1 MHRKTMNRSIVR
13 SIAVGGALGLLLAGC
28 HGGGSGSPLSALPSA
43 KGVARLTLTV
53 TRGTATSS
61 GTQRSPKTIPAGAV
75 SVSAQIN
82 VGAAGSPGSTIAS
95 ASCATFTGTTPVT
108 LSLTAPY
115 GTDTLVV
122 QSWSGACNSTNTL
135 GTGSVLST
143 FSGTGS
149 VSAPTG
155 DAGAIFTGAT
165 GPINLTSVA
174 PLSAVQFTNLGP
186 VWQNVLNATTISG
199 DLAGSGK
206 IQSVVVDPNSPSTL
220 YIAGGD
226 GTGFEVNVSSG
237 IYKSINS
244 GTTWTPIGYDTGL
257 DDTRVNGL
265 IAVNDAGTT
274 ILLAATEFGGIYRS
288 ADGGL
293 TWTQVDTAAPAM
305 QFAQLGNTIYVADSA
320 GVEQSTDYG
329 VSWSAAGAGFSS
341 AGNAYG
347 TGANSI
353 AAAPPN
359 TLIAGDFNGYTWSF
373 NGTSWTKGGQLAAT
387 ALGCGTGGN
396 SAPAAV
402 HTIAIDQSTPSTVWA
417 TGWSC
422 TMGGTAVSQELYLST
437 NGGTTWNN
445 VATQASSTGTG
456 GNPAGYYGSQMLA
469 DSSTVAHEIYMG
481 AEFTE
486 WSALP
491 VAGTPP
497 AASYTPVS
505 GQTSRTQGNTY
516 GDMRGLTVLPN
527 GSGGDMCYIAAD
539 QGLYYQSTCGQS
551 PGLPTPLTGG
561 LSTNYLYGFGVGGSV
576 GKETIMTTIQDF
588 GPAATAANGNGGG
601 LAASDWT
608 GSFGG
613 TSSLG
618 EGGDAE
624 ISPFNASDCVVSQTS
639 APALNYS
646 TDGCLSFNPSS
657 PSTLASVSSLSF
669 SRKTPGLLF
678 IADGTGGLYKSTDD
692 GAVATQVSGANAL
705 LNGGYGV
712 SFIRVDPENDN
723 NLFAIV
729 TNASS
734 GSGTIEYAT
743 NGGATW
749 TATQSTFTTAPAA
762 LAIDPQNSLDIVAVG
777 GFGALT
783 IYTSSNGGV
792 TFTGSQPGGLSV
804 ARQMMSVLARRR
816 ETFPLRFAPPRPP
829 WRLGGINGRLSPP
842 VAPEQWVQ
850 ATIAPQ
856 YATSLEFNPAAPA
869 GQDPILVLATGYGL
883 YGSGDLGTTW
893 TRLDGGTNPT
903 TISRRFTKVEWL
915 DGYLYASTDGQGLLR
930 SNEPLQ

>member
-1 MHRKTMNRSIVR
+1 MNRSIIR
-13 SIAVGGALGLLLAGC
+13 SIALGGTCALLLAGC
-28 HGGGSGSPLSALPSA
+28 HGGGTGPALPSA
-43 KGVARLTLTV
+43 KGVARLKLTV
-53 TRGTATSS
+53 TRGSATTS
-61 GTQRSPKTIPAGAV
+61 GTQRSPQTIPAGAL

-82 VGAAGSPGSTIAS
+82 VGGAGGASSTIAS
-95 ASCATFTGTTPVT
+95 QSCAAFSGSAPVT

-122 QSWSGACNSTNTL
+122 QSWSGPCNAGNTL
-135 GTGSVLST
+135 GTGTVLSS
-143 FSGTGS
+143 FSGTGTVS
-149 VSAPTG
+149 VPTG
-155 DAGAIFTGAT
+155 NAGAIFNGAT
-165 GPINLTSVA
+165 GPINLNTVA
-174 PLSAVQFTNLGP
+174 PLSAVSFTDLGP
-186 VWQNVLNATTISG
+186 VWQNVLNNATIGG

-206 IQSVVVDPNSPSTL
+206 IQSVAVDPNNSSII

-237 IYKSINS
+237 IYKSTNA
-244 GTTWTPIGYDTGL
+244 GTSWAPVGYDNGL

-265 IAVNDAGTT
+265 IAVNDAGSTV
-274 ILLAATEFGGIYRS
+274 LLAATEFGGIYRS
-288 ADGGL
+288 TDGGSS
-293 TWTQVDTAAPAM
+293 WTQVDTTAPAM
-305 QFAQLGNTIYVADSA
+305 QFAQLGTDIYVADSA
-320 GVEQSTDYG
+320 GVEVSTNYG
-329 VSWSAAGAGFSS
+329 QTWSTAGTGFNPAG
-341 AGNAYG
+341 GNPYG
-347 TGANSI
+347 SGANSI
-353 AAAPPN
+353 AAAPPS
-359 TLIAGDFNGYTWSF
+359 TLIAGDFNGYTWSW

-402 HTIAIDQSTPSTVWA
+402 HTIAIDQTTPSTIWA

-422 TMGGTAVSQELYLST
+422 TMGGQAVSQELYLST
-437 NGGTTWNN
+437 NGGVSWTD
-445 VATQASSTGTG
+445 VAAQASKSGLG
-456 GNPAGYYGSQMLA
+456 GNPSGYYGSQMLA
-469 DSSTVAHEIYMG
+469 DSSTVAHRIYMG

-497 AASYTPVS
+497 TASYTPVN
-505 GQTSRTQGNTY
+505 GQTSTTQGNTY
-516 GDMRGLTVLPN
+516 GDMRGLTVVN
-527 GSGGDMCYIAAD
+527 ASGTDACYIASD
-539 QGLYYQSTCGQS
+539 QGLYYQSDCGQS
-551 PGLPTPLTGG
+551 AGLPTPLTGG
-561 LSTNYLYGFGVGGSV
+561 LSTNYLYGFGVGGSE
-576 GKETIMTTIQDF
+576 GHETIMTTIQDF
-588 GPAATAANGNGGG
+588 GPAASAVPGGG
-601 LAASDWT
+601 LSAADWT

-613 TSSLG
+613 ASSLA

-624 ISPFNASDCVVSQTS
+624 ISPFNANDCVVSQTA

-646 TDGCLSFNPSS
+646 TDGCQSFNPST
-657 PSTLASVSSLSF
+657 PSSLASVSSLSF
-669 SRKTPGLLF
+669 SRKTAGLLF

-692 GAVATQVSGANAL
+692 GATATLVAGSSQL
-705 LNGGYGV
+705 LTGGYGV

-734 GSGTIEYAT
+734 GAGTIEYST
-743 NGGATW
+743 NGGSTW
-749 TATQSTFTTAPAA
+749 TATQSTFTTAPSA

-783 IYTSSNGGV
+783 IYSSSNGGV
-792 TFTGSQPGGLSV
+792 TFTGAQPGGLSV
-804 ARQMMSVLARRR
+804 ARQAMSVLARRR
-816 ETFPLRFAPPRPP
+816 QTFPLRFAPPRPP

-842 VAPEQWVQ
+842 VAPEEWVQ

-883 YGSGDLGTTW
+883 YGSGDLGQTW
-893 TRLDGGTNPT
+893 TRLDGGSNTT

-930 SNEPLQ
+930 SSAPLQ

>member
-1 MHRKTMNRSIVR
+1 MDRRTKNRSIIR

-28 HGGGSGSPLSALPSA
+28 HGGGSGSTLPSA

-53 TRGTATSS
+53 TRGTATNS
-61 GTQRSPKTIPAGAV
+61 GTQRSPKTIPAGAL

-95 ASCATFTGTTPVT
+95 ASCATFSGTTPVT

-143 FSGTGS
+143 FSGTGT
-149 VSAPTG
+149 VSTPTG
-155 DAGAIFTGAT
+155 DAGAIFTGTT

-174 PLSAVQFTNLGP
+174 PLSSVQFTNLGP
-186 VWQNVLNATTISG
+186 VWSNALNATTISG

-206 IQSVVVDPNSPSTL
+206 IQSVVVDPNNSSTL

-237 IYKSINS
+237 IYKSTNS
-244 GTTWTPIGYDTGL
+244 GTTWTPIGYTSGL
-257 DDTRVNGL
+257 ADTRVNGL

-288 ADGGL
+288 TDGGS
-293 TWTQVDTAAPAM
+293 TWANVDTAAPAM
-305 QFAQLGNTIYVADSA
+305 QFAQLGSTIYVADSA
-320 GVEQSTDYG
+320 GVEQSTNYG
-329 VSWSAAGAGFSS
+329 VSWSTAGTGFSS

-347 TGANSI
+347 SGANSI
-353 AAAPPN
+353 AAAPPS

-373 NGTSWTKGGQLAAT
+373 NGTSWTQGGQLAAS
-387 ALGCGTGGN
+387 ALGCGTGSSG
-396 SAPAAV
+396 APAAV

-422 TMGGTAVSQELYLST
+422 TLGGTAVSQELYLST
-437 NGGTTWNN
+437 NGGTTWNA
-445 VATQASSTGTG
+445 VATQAAKNGSG

-469 DSSTVAHEIYMG
+469 DSINVPHEIYMG

-497 AASYTPVS
+497 TASYTPVN
-505 GQTSRTQGNTY
+505 GQTSTTIGNTY
-516 GDMRGLTVLPN
+516 GDMRGLTVVN
-527 GSGGDMCYIAAD
+527 ASGSDACYIASD

-551 PGLPTPLTGG
+551 AGLPTPLTGG
-561 LSTNYLYGFGVGGSV
+561 LSTNFLYGFGVGGSV

-588 GPAATAANGNGGG
+588 GPAAAAVPGGG
-601 LAASDWT
+601 LSASDWT

-613 TSSLG
+613 SSSLG

-624 ISPFNASDCVVSQTS
+624 ISPFNPKDCVVSQTS

-646 TDGCLSFNPSS
+646 TDGCQSFNPSS

-669 SRKTPGLLF
+669 SRKTAGLLF

-705 LNGGYGV
+705 LTGGYGV

-729 TNASS
+729 TNAST
-734 GSGTIEYAT
+734 GTGTIEYST

-749 TATQSTFTTAPAA
+749 TATTTTFTTAPAA
-762 LAIDPQNSLDIVAVG
+762 LAIDPQNSQYIVAVG
-777 GFGALT
+777 GSGALT
-783 IYTSSNGGV
+783 IYTSTNGGLS
-792 TFTGSQPGGLSV
+792 FTSAQPGGLAV
-804 ARQMMSVLARRR
+804 ARQMMSVLARR
-816 ETFPLRFAPPRPP
+816 TQTLPLRFAPPRPP
-829 WRLGGINGRLSPP
+829 WRLGGINARLSPP
-842 VAPEQWVQ
+842 VAPEEWAQ

-869 GQDPILVLATGYGL
+869 GQDPILALSTGFGL
-883 YGSGDLGTTW
+883 YASGDLGQTW
-893 TRLDGGTNPT
+893 TRLDGGTNAT

-930 SNEPLQ
+930 SSAPLQ

>member
-1 MHRKTMNRSIVR
+1 MNRTIIR
-13 SIAVGGALGLLLAGC
+13 SIALVGACALLLAGC
-28 HGGGSGSPLSALPSA
+28 HGGGTGSSLSALPSA

-53 TRGTATSS
+53 TRGSGTAT
-61 GTQRSPKTIPAGAV
+61 GTQRSPQTIPAGAM

-82 VGAAGSPGSTIAS
+82 VGGAGAPGNTIAS
-95 ASCATFTGTTPVT
+95 QSCATFSGTKPVT

-122 QSWSGACNSTNTL
+122 QSWSGACNAGNTL
-135 GTGSVLST
+135 GTGTVLST
-143 FSGTGS
+143 FSGTGT
-149 VSAPTG
+149 VNVPTG
-155 DAGAIFTGAT
+155 DAGAIFNGAAGT
-165 GPINLTSVA
+165 INLSTVA
-174 PLSAVQFTNLGP
+174 PLSAVSFTNLGP
-186 VWQNVLNATTISG
+186 VWQNVLNNTTIGG

-206 IQSVVVDPNSPSTL
+206 IQSVVVDPNNSSTL

-237 IYKSINS
+237 IYKSTDS
-244 GTTWTPIGYDTGL
+244 GTTWAPVGYDNGL

-265 IAVNDAGTT
+265 IAVNDGGNTV
-274 ILLAATEFGGIYRS
+274 LLAATEFGGIYRS
-288 ADGGL
+288 TDGGS
-293 TWTQVDTAAPAM
+293 TWTNVDPTQPAM
-305 QFAQLGNTIYVADSA
+305 QFAQLGSDIYVADSA
-320 GVEQSTDYG
+320 GVQVSTDYG
-329 VSWSAAGAGFSS
+329 VTWNTAGTGFSS

-347 TGANSI
+347 SGANSI

-373 NGTSWTKGGQLAAT
+373 NGTTWTQGGQLAAT

-402 HTIAIDQSTPSTVWA
+402 HTIAIDQATPSTVWA

-422 TMGGTAVSQELYLST
+422 TLGGTAVSQELYLSK
-437 NGGTTWNN
+437 NGGISWTD
-445 VATQASSTGTG
+445 VAAQASKSGTG
-456 GNPAGYYGSQMLA
+456 GNPTGYYGSQMLA
-469 DSSTVAHEIYMG
+469 NSINVAHTIYMG

-486 WSALP
+486 WTATP
-491 VAGTPP
+491 NTTTTPP
-497 AASYTPVS
+497 TATYTPVS
-505 GQTSRTQGNTY
+505 GQTSTGQGNTY
-516 GDMRGLTVLPN
+516 GDMRGLTVVN
-527 GSGGDMCYIAAD
+527 ASGTDACYIAAD
-539 QGLYYQSTCGQS
+539 QGLYYQSDCGQS

-561 LSTNYLYGFGVGGSV
+561 LSTNYLYGFGVGGSE

-588 GPAATAANGNGGG
+588 GPAAAAVPGGG
-601 LAASDWT
+601 LSASDWN

-624 ISPFNASDCVVSQTS
+624 ISPFNSKDCVVTQTS
-639 APALNYS
+639 APALSYS
-646 TDGCLSFNPSS
+646 TDGCQSFNPST
-657 PSTLASVSSLSF
+657 PSTLANVSSLSF

-692 GAVATQVSGANAL
+692 GATASIVTGANAL
-705 LNGGYGV
+705 LTGGFGV
-712 SFIRVDPENDN
+712 SFIRVDPESDN

-729 TNASS
+729 TNASTNT
-734 GSGTIEYAT
+734 GTIEYST

-749 TATQSTFTTAPAA
+749 TATQTTFTTAPAA
-762 LAIDPQNSLDIVAVG
+762 LAINPQNSQDIVAVG
-777 GFGALT
+777 GSGSLT
-783 IYTSSNGGV
+783 IYTSIDGGL
-792 TFTGSQPGGLSV
+792 TFTSALPVGLSV
-804 ARQMMSVLARRR
+804 ARQAMSVLARRTQ
-816 ETFPLRFAPPRPP
+816 TFPLRFAPPRPP

-842 VAPEQWVQ
+842 VAPEEWAQLS
-850 ATIAPQ
+850 IAPQ

-883 YGSGDLGTTW
+883 YGSGDLGKTW
-893 TRLDGGTNPT
+893 TRLDGGTNAT

-930 SNEPLQ
+930 SSEPLQ

>member
-1 MHRKTMNRSIVR
+1 MNRSIIR
-13 SIAVGGALGLLLAGC
+13 SIALGGTCALLLAGC
-28 HGGGSGSPLSALPSA
+28 HGGGTGPALPSA
-43 KGVARLTLTV
+43 KGVARLKLTV
-53 TRGTATSS
+53 TRDSATTS
-61 GTQRSPKTIPAGAV
+61 GTQRSPQTIPAGAL

-82 VGAAGSPGSTIAS
+82 VGGAGGASSTIAS
-95 ASCATFTGTTPVT
+95 QSCAAFSGSAPVT

-122 QSWSGACNSTNTL
+122 QSWSGPCNAGNTL
-135 GTGSVLST
+135 GTGTVLSS
-143 FSGTGS
+143 FSGTGTVS
-149 VSAPTG
+149 VPTG
-155 DAGAIFTGAT
+155 NAGAIFNGAT
-165 GPINLTSVA
+165 GPINLNTVA
-174 PLSAVQFTNLGP
+174 PLSAVSFTDLGP
-186 VWQNVLNATTISG
+186 VWQNVLNNATIGG

-206 IQSVVVDPNSPSTL
+206 IQSVAVDPNNSSII

-237 IYKSINS
+237 IYKSTNA
-244 GTTWTPIGYDTGL
+244 GTSWAPVGYDNGL

-265 IAVNDAGTT
+265 IAVNDAGSTV
-274 ILLAATEFGGIYRS
+274 LLAATEFGGIYRS
-288 ADGGL
+288 TDGGSS
-293 TWTQVDTAAPAM
+293 WTQVDTTAPAM
-305 QFAQLGNTIYVADSA
+305 QFAQLGTDIYVADSA
-320 GVEQSTDYG
+320 GVEVSTNYG
-329 VSWSAAGAGFSS
+329 QTWSTAGTGFNPAG
-341 AGNAYG
+341 GNPYG
-347 TGANSI
+347 SGANSI
-353 AAAPPN
+353 AAAPPS
-359 TLIAGDFNGYTWSF
+359 TLIAGDFNGYTWSW

-402 HTIAIDQSTPSTVWA
+402 HTIAIDQTTPSTIWA

-422 TMGGTAVSQELYLST
+422 TMGGQAVSQELYLST
-437 NGGTTWNN
+437 NGGVSWTD
-445 VATQASSTGTG
+445 VAAQASKSGLG
-456 GNPAGYYGSQMLA
+456 GNPSGYYGSQMLA
-469 DSSTVAHEIYMG
+469 DSSTVAHRIYMG

-497 AASYTPVS
+497 TASYTPVN
-505 GQTSRTQGNTY
+505 GQTSTTQGNTY
-516 GDMRGLTVLPN
+516 GDMRGLTVVN
-527 GSGGDMCYIAAD
+527 ASGTDACYIASD
-539 QGLYYQSTCGQS
+539 QGLYYQSDCGQS
-551 PGLPTPLTGG
+551 AGLPTPLTGG
-561 LSTNYLYGFGVGGSV
+561 LSTNYLYGFGVGGSE
-576 GKETIMTTIQDF
+576 GHETIMTTIQDF
-588 GPAATAANGNGGG
+588 GPAASAVPGGG
-601 LAASDWT
+601 LSAADWT

-613 TSSLG
+613 ASSLA

-624 ISPFNASDCVVSQTS
+624 ISPFNANDCVVSQTA

-646 TDGCLSFNPSS
+646 TDGCQSFNPST
-657 PSTLASVSSLSF
+657 PSSLASVSSLSF
-669 SRKTPGLLF
+669 SRKTAGLLF

-692 GAVATQVSGANAL
+692 GATATLVAGSSQL
-705 LNGGYGV
+705 LTGGYGV

-734 GSGTIEYAT
+734 GAGTIEYST
-743 NGGATW
+743 NGGSTW
-749 TATQSTFTTAPAA
+749 TATQSTFTTAPSA

-783 IYTSSNGGV
+783 IYSSSNGGV
-792 TFTGSQPGGLSV
+792 TFTGAQPGGLSV
-804 ARQMMSVLARRR
+804 ARQAMSVLARRR
-816 ETFPLRFAPPRPP
+816 QTFPLRFAPPRPP

-842 VAPEQWVQ
+842 VAPEEWVQ

-883 YGSGDLGTTW
+883 YGSGDLGQTW
-893 TRLDGGTNPT
+893 TRLDGGSNTT

-930 SNEPLQ
+930 SSAPLQ

>member
-1 MHRKTMNRSIVR
+1 MNRSIIR
-13 SIAVGGALGLLLAGC
+13 GIAVTGALGLLLAGC

-53 TRGTATSS
+53 SRGSATTS
-61 GTQRSPKTIPAGAV
+61 GAQRSPKTIPAGAV

-82 VGAAGSPGSTIAS
+82 VGGAGAPPSTIAS
-95 ASCATFTGTTPVT
+95 ASCATFSGTVPVT
-108 LSLTAPY
+108 LSLSAPY

-122 QSWSGACNSTNTL
+122 QSWNGPCNAGNTL
-135 GTGSVLST
+135 GTGTVLST
-143 FSGTGS
+143 FSGTGT
-149 VSAPTG
+149 VNAPTG
-155 DAGAIFTGAT
+155 DAGAIFNGAT
-165 GPINLTSVA
+165 GPISLGTVA

-186 VWQNVLNATTISG
+186 VWQNVLNGTTISG

-206 IQSVVVDPNSPSTL
+206 IQSVAIDPNSSSTL

-237 IYKSINS
+237 IYKSTNS
-244 GTTWTPIGYDTGL
+244 GSTWNPIGFDTGL

-265 IAVNDAGTT
+265 VAVNDAGTT

-288 ADGGL
+288 SDGGAS
-293 TWTQVDTAAPAM
+293 WTQVDTTAPAM
-305 QFAQLGNTIYVADSA
+305 QFAQLGSTIYVADSA

-329 VSWSAAGAGFSS
+329 VTWTLAGTGFSS
-341 AGNAYG
+341 AGSAFG
-347 TGANSI
+347 SGANSI
-353 AAAPPN
+353 AAAPPS
-359 TLIAGDFNGYTWSF
+359 TLIAGDFNGYTWSY
-373 NGTSWTKGGQLAAT
+373 NGTTWSKGGQLAAT
-387 ALGCGTGGN
+387 ALGCGSGGN
-396 SAPAAV
+396 SVPAAV
-402 HTIAIDQSTPSTVWA
+402 HTIAIDQTTPSTIWA

-422 TMGGTAVSQELYLST
+422 TMGGAAVSQELYLST
-437 NGGTTWNN
+437 NGGANWSD
-445 VATQASSTGTG
+445 VATQASKTGAG
-456 GNPAGYYGSQMLA
+456 GNPTGYYGSQMLA

-497 AASYTPVS
+497 TASYTPVV
-505 GQTSRTQGNTY
+505 GQSSTTQGNTY
-516 GDMRGLTVLPN
+516 GDMRGLTVLAN
-527 GSGGDMCYIAAD
+527 SSGGDACYIASD
-539 QGLYYQSTCGQS
+539 QGLYYQPTCGQS
-551 PGLPTPLTGG
+551 SGLPQPLTGG
-561 LSTNYLYGFGVGGSV
+561 LSTNYLYGFGVGGSADNA
-576 GKETIMTTIQDF
+576 TIMTTIQDF
-588 GPAATAANGNGGG
+588 GPAATALPGNGGG
-601 LAASDWT
+601 LSAADWT
-608 GSFGG
+608 GSFNG

-624 ISPFNASDCVVSQTS
+624 ISPFKASDCVVSQTS

-646 TDGCLSFNPSS
+646 TDGCLTFNPTS

-692 GAVATQVSGANAL
+692 GATATLVSGSSAL
-705 LNGGYGV
+705 LTGGDGV

-729 TNASS
+729 TNATS
-734 GSGTIEYAT
+734 GAGSIEYST

-749 TATQSTFTTAPAA
+749 TASTTTFTSAPAA

-777 GFGALT
+777 GSGALT
-783 IYTSSNGGV
+783 IYTSNNGGV
-792 TFTGSQPGGLSV
+792 SFTGNQPVGLSV
-804 ARQMMSVLARRR
+804 ARQMMSLLARRTQ
-816 ETFPLRFAPPRPP
+816 TFPLRFAPPRPP
-829 WRLGGINGRLSPP
+829 WRLGGINARLSPP
-842 VAPEQWVQ
+842 VAPEEWAQ

-869 GQDPILVLATGYGL
+869 GQQPILVLATGYGL
-883 YGSGDLGTTW
+883 YGSGDGGVTW
-893 TRLDGGTNPT
+893 TRLDGGTNAT

-930 SNEPLQ
+930 SQQPLQ